1 MGTTTIK
8 TDQGDIMRK
17 HILRG
22 VLLVVLLSS
31 ICTAVLAAP
40 ASALPATQAAP
51 GELDTTFAGF
61 GDNGVVIPPE
71 LTSINDMAAQPDD
84 KLVVAGSTATNF
96 QLAVYRYLPNGQL
109 DATFDGDGKAL
120 VPDMFDAQAVALHS
134 DGRIVVG
141 GTRWRGS
148 ANGYD
153 FQLARLTPNGALDP
167 SFDGDGW
174 AEDFDPQLT
183 WLDAILVQPDAKI
196 LACGYAKVGGDEDFG
211 VTRYN
216 ENGSRDNSFGGDGKV
231 TIPFGGNDRCHDLAL
246 QNDGKLV
253 ALGTRWGSDDDFAVA
268 RLETDGTLDNNS
280 NGDGGF
286 DGDGKLTTGFGGD
299 EDAQAVAIQPDGKI
313 VVLGHNPT
321 PGYYF
326 SYIVRYLPSGAL
338 DGSFGSSGKRTIPT
352 DQLFDLVLQ
361 NDGKLLALGN
371 HRSDGDFKFALHRML
386 PSGAPDTT
394 LDGDGIAWLD
404 FGGQDE
410 GRVLALQA
418 DGRILA
424 AGSKDYAGGLLV
436 RLWPDGTFDTGGQ
449 QTHGLSF
456 APNYQLSYRETV
468 YGMALQD
475 DGSFLVA
482 GQVYNSQYTVGDSF
496 LTRFRGDGRPDTA
509 FGANGSAFIF
519 GSGLNNNAARAVA
532 VQPDGKIVIAGYRA
546 SNAQGT
552 GKDFQVARFLPSGAI
567 DINFG
572 DHGVKLVDFV
582 GGEDFATALA
592 LAPDGKIVV
601 AGPITGYYSIWGV
614 ARLTSSGQLD
624 SSFNQGGWTYVDFNG
639 QNGVSAVAVQPDR
652 KIILGGH
659 FNGDFALH
667 RLLEN
672 GAPDPGF
679 GSNGSGTTLTNLGD
693 NERINALALA
703 ANGWIYAA
711 GYRDDDNTSG
721 RDMALAQ
728 YTPQGILASCAD
740 PANCQN
746 WPSGTFFM
754 DGGNS
759 DNTYALD
766 LRGDNQLVAAG
777 CLNRHFAAVQLP
789 TDRNPS
795 PLLFST
801 DFVGGH
807 DCATAVKFSRG
818 NTMLLAGNQE
828 LSPFSTDSNI
838 ALARFQTTKEVS
850 MRDQA
855 ISMAPLPDRLISDAP
870 FTLSASASSG
880 LPVTFSSSSPS
891 VCGVREVT
899 LLLTGQPGICTIT
912 ARQAGDA
919 TNRPAPEVTSSF
931 VVRDPAERE

>member
-1 MGTTTIK
+1 
-8 TDQGDIMRK
+8 MRK
-17 HILRG
+17 YIPRG
-22 VLLVVLLSS
+22 ALLVALLSG
-31 ICTAVLAAP
+31 ICTAALATP
-40 ASALPATQAAP
+40 ASAVPAAQAAP
-51 GELDTTFAGF
+51 SDLDTTFAGF
-61 GDNGVVIPPE
+61 GNNGVVTPPG
-71 LTSINDMAAQPDD
+71 LTSVNDIAVQPDG
-84 KLVVAGSTATNF
+84 KLVAVGNTTMAF
-96 QLAVYRYLPNGQL
+96 QLAVYRYLPNGRL
-109 DATFDGDGKAL
+109 DTSFDGDGKAIFS
-120 VPDMFDAQAVALHS
+120 DMFHAEAVALQS

-141 GTRWRGS
+141 GTRWSGS
-148 ANGYD
+148 GNGHD
-153 FQLARLTPNGALDP
+153 FQLARLTPSGALDL

-174 AEDFDPQLT
+174 AEDFDPELI
-183 WLDAILVQPDAKI
+183 WLDAILVQPDGKI
-196 LACGYAKVGGDEDFG
+196 VACGYAVVGGDEDFG

-231 TIPFGGNDRCHDLAL
+231 TVGFGGDDRCHNLAL
-246 QNDGKLV
+246 QNDGKLLV
-253 ALGTRWGSDDDFAVA
+253 VGTKSGSDDDFAVA
-268 RLETDGTLDNNS
+268 RLESDGTLDDTS

-286 DGDGKLTTGFGGD
+286 DGNGKLTTNFVRF
-299 EDAQAVAIQPDGKI
+299 ETAYAVAIQPDSKI
-313 VVLGHNPT
+313 VVLGSSPYEYSLD
-321 PGYYF
+321 G
-326 SYIVRYLPSGAL
+326 SYIARYLPSGAL
-338 DGSFGSSGKRTIPT
+338 DTTFGSGGKRIIPT
-352 DQLFDLVLQ
+352 DQLLDLVLQ
-361 NDGKLLALGN
+361 PDGKLLALGH
-371 HRSDGDFKFALHRML
+371 HRSDNRFKFALHRML

-394 LDGDGIAWLD
+394 FDGDGIAWLD
-404 FGGQDE
+404 FGGQDS
-410 GRVLALQA
+410 GRALALQP

-424 AGSKDYAGGLLV
+424 AGIKDYAAGLLV
-436 RLWPDGTFDTGGQ
+436 RLWPDGTLDRGGQ
-449 QTHGLSF
+449 QTHSLTF
-456 APNYQLSYRETV
+456 APNYQPGYRETV

-496 LTRFRGDGRPDTA
+496 LTRFRSDGQPDTA

-519 GSGLNNNAARAVA
+519 GSGLNNNAALAVA
-532 VQPDGKIVIAGYRA
+532 VQEDGKIVIAGYRA

-552 GKDFQVARFLPSGAI
+552 GKDFQVARFLPNGSI

-572 DHGVKLVDFV
+572 AQGVTVVDFV

-624 SSFNQGGWTYVDFNG
+624 SSFNGGGWTYVDFNG
-639 QNGVSAVAVQPDR
+639 HNSVNAVLVQPDR

-679 GSNGSGTTLTNLGD
+679 GSTGSGATLTNLGD

-754 DGGNS
+754 DGGGS

-801 DFVGGH
+801 DFVGGY

-818 NTMLLAGNQE
+818 NTILLAGNQE
-828 LSPFSTDSNI
+828 LLPFSTDSNI
-838 ALARFQTTKEVS
+838 ALARFQTTEEVTRREQTITLPS
-850 MRDQA
+850 
-855 ISMAPLPDRLISDAP
+855 LPDRLTSDPP
-870 FTLSASASSG
+870 FTLSATASSG
-880 LPVTFSSSSPS
+880 LAVMFTSNSPS
-891 VCGVREVT
+891 VCSVREVT
-899 LLLTGQPGICTIT
+899 LILTGQPGNCTVT
-912 ARQAGDA
+912 AEQAGDA
-919 TNRPAPEVTSSF
+919 SYNPAPSVSQSF
-931 VVRDPAERE
+931 LVRDPAKREQTISGRG